1 MFDRPL
7 KILFVSSEVVPFA
20 KTGGLADV
28 AGSLPKALATVVDH
42 GLPHHDVRVVMPRY
56 KMIEEAQYLTD
67 FPVWF
72 ADRYEG
78 AIIRQREI
86 EARFQDGVK
95 TIPVYMIDNYHYY
108 HRDRIYDFDDEAERF
123 GFFCKAVLELLPRLG
138 WPPDVIHCNDWQ
150 TGPIPLLLKT
160 HYSADP
166 FYQRTATVYTI
177 HNLQYQGNFPPEV
190 LRLLELGMEHFR
202 PEDLEFY
209 GAVSFMKAGIL
220 YADVLNTVS
229 RTYAREIQTAEFG
242 QRMEG
247 VLRQRAHEL
256 YGIINGINYHE
267 FDPKTDPRLHR
278 NYDAAGAEHKKENK
292 YALQREL
299 NLPVRDVPVLGL
311 ISRLYDQKGLD
322 LIAEIVDELMRL
334 DIQLVVLGSGDRHY
348 EDMFRKMKARYPQK
362 IGLHIGFNAVLAQR
376 IYAGADMF
384 LMPSRFEPC
393 GLGQL
398 ISLRYGTIP
407 IVRATGGLADTVTEY
422 DPATGDGNGFSFR
435 EYDGRALYSA
445 IARALKL
452 YRDDRE
458 AWARLV
464 RNAMEMDF
472 SWARSAVEY
481 LQLYRDA
488 MEKVGARKGIR
499 IA

>member
-28 AGSLPKALATVVDH
+28 AGSLPKALATVVNH

-56 KMIEEAQYLTD
+56 KMIEDARYLTD

-72 ADRYEG
+72 AGRHHE

-86 EARFQDGVK
+86 EAHFQGAHQ
-95 TIPVYMIDNYHYY
+95 TIPVYMIDNYQYY
-108 HRDRIYDFDDEAERF
+108 YRDGIYAFDDEAERF
-123 GFFCKAVLELLPRLG
+123 GFFCQAVLELLPRLN
-138 WPPDVIHCNDWQ
+138 WQPDVIHCNDWQ
-150 TGPIPLLLKT
+150 TGLIPLFLKT
-160 HYSADP
+160 RYREDP
-166 FYQRTATVYTI
+166 FFRRTATVFTI
-177 HNLQYQGNFPPEV
+177 HNLQYQGNFPEET
-190 LRLLELGMEHFR
+190 LSILDLGAEYLR
-202 PEDLEFY
+202 PEELEFY
-209 GAVSFMKAGIL
+209 GNVSFIKAGIQ

-229 RTYAREIQTAEFG
+229 RTYAREIQTAEYG

-247 VLRQRAHEL
+247 VLRQRSHEL

-278 NYDAAGAEHKKENK
+278 NYDAAEAEHKKENK

-299 NLPVRDVPVLGL
+299 NLPVREVPVLGL
-311 ISRLYDQKGLD
+311 ITRLADQKGLD
-322 LIAEIVDELMRL
+322 LIAEIIDELMRL
-334 DIQLVVLGSGDRHY
+334 DLQVVVLGSGDQRY
-348 EDMFRKMKARYPQK
+348 EDMFREMKTRYPQK
-362 IGLHIGFNAVLAQR
+362 VGVHIGFNAVLAQR

-407 IVRATGGLADTVTEY
+407 IVRETGGLADTINEY
-422 DPATGDGNGFSFR
+422 DPATGDGNGFSFQ
-435 EYDGRALYSA
+435 EYNSRALYSA

-452 YRDDRE
+452 YRDDQE
-458 AWARLV
+458 AWGRMV

-481 LQLYRDA
+481 LQLYQDA
-488 MEKVGARKGIR
+488 LQKLIARGVR